1 MNGGVRRS
9 ALPGTSARL
18 QMLSAEREV
27 RRGQSVATRS
37 QTHSDGGG
45 DKGGEEDGGARD
57 RSMHQS

>member
-1 MNGGVRRS
+1 
-9 ALPGTSARL
+9 
-18 QMLSAEREV
+18 MLSAEREV
-27 RRGQSVATRS
+27 RRGQSVVTRS